1 MEKYATRMLDL
12 TADTQVDE
20 NHEKLDKNTK
30 EIMSP
35 LGIRF
40 GGYTDKDRDHRLLAQ
55 DCMYHECNDYCLG
68 EVKKQ
73 DRMDRIFVG
82 NVVSDSKP
90 KNTQEKGT
98 PKARTFT
105 IKPKS

>member
-1 MEKYATRMLDL
+1 MLDL

-20 NHEKLDKNTK
+20 NHDKLDKNTK

-35 LGIRF
+35 LGIRS
-40 GGYTDKDRDHRLLAQ
+40 GGFTDEDRDQRLLAQ
-55 DCMYHECNDYCLG
+55 GYIYHECNGYCLG

-82 NVVSDSKP
+82 NVVSDSEP
-90 KNTQEKGT
+90 KNMQERGT

-105 IKPKS
+105 IKPKL